1 MLRMNVQ
8 KITDLTNAIDYQ
20 QIKRIQDVEYVAI
33 DWTSVLQKLLSRKAN
48 YCYFA
53 KRQKMYWM
61 FVLNLLRKL

>member
-33 DWTSVLQKLLSRKAN
+33 D
-48 YCYFA
+48 
-53 KRQKMYWM
+53 
-61 FVLNLLRKL
+61 